1 MLLHNL
7 STAPTAFQA
16 TGQTSIQ
23 YLPIANQFFAN
34 HHGREPCAVQ
44 HSILN
49 QEFGMEFGWGL
60 DSHAAQYSPPD
71 LTNTNMSMV
80 YDVGDENLG

>member
-1 MLLHNL
+1 M
-7 STAPTAFQA
+7 A
-16 TGQTSIQ
+16 
-23 YLPIANQFFAN
+23 AN
-34 HHGREPCAVQ
+34 HVLFNTQ
-44 HSILN
+44 SSTKNL
-49 QEFGMEFGWGL
+49 GMEFGWGL